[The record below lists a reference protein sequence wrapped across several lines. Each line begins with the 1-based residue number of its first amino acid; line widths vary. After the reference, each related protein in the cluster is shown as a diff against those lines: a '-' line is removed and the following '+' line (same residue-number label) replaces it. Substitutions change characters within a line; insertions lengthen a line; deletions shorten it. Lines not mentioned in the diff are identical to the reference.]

1 MNSALPSRDV
11 QLFVVHV
18 WRQRT
23 RFRASVRRVD
33 REETQ
38 LFTTPTQLAR
48 YLATACG
55 EPAPGTPA
63 TPPTDA
69 APARSEGG
77 DTP

>member
-1 MNSALPSRDV
+1 MNPALPSREV

-33 REETQ
+33 CEETQ

-48 YLATACG
+48 YLATACDDPVPESMCPSTEAHAG
-55 EPAPGTPA
+55 RTKAHP
-63 TPPTDA
+63 
-69 APARSEGG
+69 
-77 DTP
+77 